1 LISELTEAEALHLI
15 EEGIISGSMIPK
27 VTASLNALFAVPRIH
42 IVDGREPHV
51 LLRELFTDQGAGT
64 MIVRK

>member
-1 LISELTEAEALHLI
+1 
-15 EEGIISGSMIPK
+15 
-27 VTASLNALFAVPRIH
+27 VH

-64 MIVRK
+64 MIVREKTDTDTGENEEAE